1 MEEKSLA
8 MSLIDT
14 LKAQC
19 KRQFIILLVVVG
31 CWLTTIGVFIWYI
44 NQYDYVEEYTNTTD
58 SGGNACIG
66 DNCNNGNS
74 IQKDKD
80 TYTNEEE

>member
-1 MEEKSLA
+1 MDEKSLA
-8 MSLIDT
+8 LSLLET

-44 NQYDYVEEYTNTTD
+44 NQFDYSTVEEYTNTTD
-58 SGGNACIG
+58 NGGNACIG
-66 DNCNNGNS
+66 DNCNNGDS
-74 IQKDKD
+74 IQKENDEN
-80 TYTNEEE
+80 TYE